1 MILESRGEVAYFLK
15 KCQPVEKWL
24 LVRVAYKTYRVGR
37 DNLYTRFSGPFL
49 SGVFGVLRHPQFFR
63 YAV

>member
-1 MILESRGEVAYFLK
+1 MSKIVGQTRGESGGSLI
-15 KCQPVEKWL
+15 
-24 LVRVAYKTYRVGR
+24 YRVGR